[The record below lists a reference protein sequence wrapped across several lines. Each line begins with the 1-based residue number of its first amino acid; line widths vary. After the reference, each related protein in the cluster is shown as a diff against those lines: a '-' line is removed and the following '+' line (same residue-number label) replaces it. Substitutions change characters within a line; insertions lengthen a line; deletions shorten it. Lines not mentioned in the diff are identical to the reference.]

1 MRQMFRNELFI
12 AFLFTIISSVCFY
25 YLFKD
30 WQLAMVAGL
39 VLGLYSYVYSLYNLF
54 IKENREALKI
64 SRDFSEKCLS
74 LLRIED
80 LYSNNWL
87 QDTLNRMVA
96 IEKSAERHQTFLNFA
111 RTEISRGINEAEGV
125 LRGKKIDYSGW
136 KKESERQVWLKDIVV
151 SSKSYIKAVTSYDPV
166 YWDNFWNRRGFSEE
180 YTSVNIDAAKRGVV
194 IDRIFILPDIILNGT
209 DKNSCN
215 QIRRIVAPMLSQSS
229 NLRIYFV
236 SADRMPQSTSQY
248 KTVNFLVADDLFVGF
263 SEDFSKQ
270 TETYGYVA
278 IACQDEVDKV
288 LSIYR
293 NLAMDAHL
301 AEEFDFLKSKIAE
314 NA

>member
-1 MRQMFRNELFI
+1 VRQIFRNELFVSFI
-12 AFLFTIISSVCFY
+12 FTIISSVGFY
-25 YLFKD
+25 FLFKN

-39 VLGLYSYVYSLYNLF
+39 VLGLYSYVYGLYNLF
-54 IKENREALKI
+54 SKENHEALKL
-64 SRDFSEKCLS
+64 SRDFLEKCLS
-74 LLRIED
+74 LLSIED

-136 KKESERQVWLKDIVV
+136 KKEAERQVWLKDIVV
-151 SSKSYIKAVTSYDPV
+151 SSKTYIKAVTSYDPV
-166 YWDNFWNRRGFSEE
+166 YWDNFWNRRGFSDE
-180 YTSVNIDAAKRGVV
+180 YTSVNIAAAKRGVL

-209 DKNSCN
+209 DENSCN
-215 QIRRIVAPMLSQSS
+215 QIRRIVSPMLGQSS

-236 SADRMPQSTSQY
+236 SADRMPQATSQY

-263 SEDFSKQ
+263 SEDFAKQ
-270 TETYGYVA
+270 TETNGYVS
-278 IACQDEVDKV
+278 IACQDEVEKV
-288 LSIYR
+288 LFIYR

-301 AEEFDFLKSKIAE
+301 AEGYDFLKTEIVERS
-314 NA
+314 